1 MAAEPS
7 LAERFASPPAEARI
21 IKIIHGWPDQPEA
34 QDRLMQKLREQGFG
48 GVVCNVSFDQYLES
62 DAKWPAFVRAV
73 TEAKKAGLALWLY
86 DERGY
91 PSGNAGGL
99 VLRDHP
105 EWEARGLLIA
115 DHECDGGAVSLTLP
129 PGKPFFVGALPL
141 RDGVGDTTRRVDL
154 AAQVQNGRLDWQAP
168 AGRWRV
174 LAVTESRLFEGTHAE
189 GNLHQ
194 KMPYVN
200 LLEREPTARFLEV
213 THERYAQHLGRNLGR
228 HFVATFTDEPSLMS
242 CFLKPMPYRPL
253 PWSPNLPVEFQR
265 RRGYPLDTS
274 VILSVVADTG
284 SSAAKHRHDFWLTVG
299 ELVSENFFGQ
309 IQDCCRRLD
318 IPSGGHL
325 LMEEGLVAHV
335 PLYGDFFRCA
345 RRLDAPSIDCLTS
358 LPPEVPW
365 YIARLLASAA
375 ELEGKSIVMCETSD
389 HGQIWRPAGDTR
401 PKRIV
406 TEAEI
411 RGTCNRLM
419 VSGVNAITSYY
430 SFTDLSDDQLRRL
443 NEWVGRCCLM
453 LTGGHQVTDLAV
465 VYPVES
471 IWTRFTPSR
480 VWANDAPAAARIE
493 SLFRSAADALF
504 NAQRDFT
511 FVDSRSLAE
520 AKAQSGSLVHGPLR
534 WRVVVLP
541 GVDTLPL
548 AAWEN
553 LERFVGSGGVVIALS
568 TLPANSEREFPAPR
582 VQTLAEEIFGSVQS
596 EPQVRTNRA
605 GGAGIFLPVGS
616 EGLLPLVLAG
626 LLDPDVKVA
635 DPRAP
640 VRVTHRRIANHEAY
654 FVVNDSSRPWS
665 GAVGFAADQ
674 GERWDPG
681 TGRMVEVARNGSV
694 QLALEPYGAAL
705 FRFSEVSR
713 PRRRAIAAGPLPN
726 LSLKPVPHVEPTT
739 PRGEFV
745 RAELA
750 RDESRSTSGA
760 PAWQATGTITKG
772 RVDTFLFAQFH
783 YAQPLDVSAADCLA
797 IETWVPAGQK
807 TPNRLLVILHE
818 EGGGDFIADTGR
830 SLAGPGRERSYIPLS
845 RFQHAGW
852 SKDEDGLLDAK
863 RVSDFRVGWGGYLGS
878 EGERVQFS
886 VALPQIG
893 TLSVPGR

>member
-1 MAAEPS
+1 
-7 LAERFASPPAEARI
+7 
-21 IKIIHGWPDQPEA
+21 
-34 QDRLMQKLREQGFG
+34 
-48 GVVCNVSFDQYLES
+48 
-62 DAKWPAFVRAV
+62 
-73 TEAKKAGLALWLY
+73 
-86 DERGY
+86 
-91 PSGNAGGL
+91 
-99 VLRDHP
+99 
-105 EWEARGLLIA
+105 
-115 DHECDGGAVSLTLP
+115 
-129 PGKPFFVGALPL
+129 
-141 RDGVGDTTRRVDL
+141 
-154 AAQVQNGRLDWQAP
+154 
-168 AGRWRV
+168 
-174 LAVTESRLFEGTHAE
+174 
-189 GNLHQ
+189 
-194 KMPYVN
+194 MPYVN

-213 THERYAQHLGRNLGR
+213 THERYAKYLGGNLGR
-228 HFVATFTDEPSLMS
+228 YFVATFTDEPSLMS

-253 PWSPNLPVEFQR
+253 PWSPILPVEFQR

-274 VILSVVADTG
+274 VILSLVADTG
-284 SSAAKHRHDFWLTVG
+284 SSAAKHRYDFWLTVG

-309 IQDCCRRLD
+309 IQNCCRRLG

-389 HGQIWRPAGDTR
+389 HGQVWRPAGDTR

-406 TEAEI
+406 TESEI

-430 SFTDLSDDQLRRL
+430 SFTDLQDDQLRRL
-443 NEWVGRCCLM
+443 NEWVGRCCAM
-453 LTGGHQVTDLAV
+453 LAGGHQVADLAV

-480 VWANDAPAAARIE
+480 VWANDATAAARIE

-504 NAQRDFT
+504 NVQRDFT

-520 AKAQSGSLVHGPLR
+520 AKVKSGSLLHGPLR

-553 LERFVGSGGVVIALS
+553 LERFVGSGGVLIALGA
-568 TLPANSEREFPAPR
+568 LPANSEGEFPAPR
-582 VQTLAEEIFGSVQS
+582 VQKLAHEIFGYAPHEPERPLTPALSPSDGERVAKPGEGSVRAS
-596 EPQVRTNRA
+596 NARGSSRNLPAEPHVRTNRA
-605 GGAGIFLPVGS
+605 GGAGIFLPAGS

-626 LLDPDVKVA
+626 LLDPDLKVA

-640 VRVTHRRIANHEAY
+640 VRVTHRRIANQEVY

-665 GAVGFAADQ
+665 GAVGFAAGQ

-681 TGRMVEVARNGSV
+681 TGRMVEAVRNGSV

-726 LSLKPVPHVEPTT
+726 LSLKPVPPVEPTT
-739 PRGEFV
+739 PHGEFV
-745 RAELA
+745 RGELA
-750 RDESRSTSGA
+750 RDESRSTQGA
-760 PAWQATGTITKG
+760 PVWQATGTITKSQ
-772 RVDTFLFAQFH
+772 VDTFLFAQFH
-783 YAQPLDVSAADCLA
+783 YEQPLDLSAADCLA
-797 IETWVPAGQK
+797 VETWVPAGQK

-830 SLAGPGRERSYIPLS
+830 SLSGPGRERSYVPLS

-852 SKDEDGLLDAK
+852 SKDDDGVLDAK
-863 RVSDFRVGWGGYLGS
+863 RVSDIRVGWGGYLGT
-878 EGERVQFS
+878 EGEEVQFS
-886 VALPQIG
+886 VVLPQVGTIG
-893 TLSVPGR
+893 NPMPGRSRLW